1 LKLEIESVW
10 IDEMV
15 VGEETGAES
24 GVLTVNTEELR
35 ELLLEDPRIDTVDI
49 NVVSPG
55 QPVRV
60 LNVQDVIQP
69 RCKIGG
75 VGSDF
80 PGFVG
85 KMQIAGSGRTRSL
98 LNVGV
103 LVSNPCTNRAESA
116 LLDMDGPMASMSRYG
131 KMHHLSVAP
140 SRAADV
146 GERDFEDA
154 VKVAG
159 LKSAVFLAQK
169 ADGLRPSEVEVFELV
184 IPNVHE
190 KSDLPRV
197 ACYYQVYT
205 PQFDYLATSDPC
217 FYGTDTAQ
225 IMPMVVHPNEVLDGG
240 VVGWNAIK
248 ALDTYS
254 IQNHG
259 IIKELY
265 RHHGKDLI
273 FAGVVMAAA
282 SLEAV
287 PRARNAC
294 IGAHLVKE
302 VLGADGVIL
311 QKITG
316 GMPHIDLAMTA
327 EECEKLGVRT
337 AVHTQPLTPFGT
349 LADTILFNAESLDL
363 VITSGATFERTLIE
377 WKAEEFLGGT
387 AETRIFCPDPIVQF
401 AGDSVIDV
409 EEYLLP
415 GVLDNTGDARVI
427 VREY

>member
-1 LKLEIESVW
+1 LKLEVESVW
-10 IDEMV
+10 IDELV
-15 VGEETGAES
+15 VGQETRAES
-24 GVLTVNTEELR
+24 GVLTVNVGELR
-35 ELLLEDPRIDTVDI
+35 ELLLEDARIETVDI
-49 NVVSPG
+49 DVVSPG
-55 QPVRV
+55 RPVRI
-60 LNVQDVIQP
+60 LNLMDVVQP
-69 RCKIGG
+69 RCKIDSD
-75 VGSDF
+75 GSDF

-116 LLDMDGPMASMSRYG
+116 LLDMDGPIASMSPYG
-131 KMHHLSVAP
+131 KMHHLSIAP
-140 SRAADV
+140 TRAAGV

-154 VKVAG
+154 VKIAG
-159 LKSAVFLAQK
+159 LKSAVYLAQK
-169 ADGLRPSEVEVFELV
+169 ADKLRPSEVEVFELAT
-184 IPNVHE
+184 PDLNE

-197 ACYYQVYT
+197 ACFYQVYT

-217 FYGTDTAQ
+217 FYGMDAGR
-225 IMPMVVHPNEVLDGG
+225 ILPMVVHPNEVLDGG

-259 IIKELY
+259 VIKELY

-282 SLEAV
+282 SMEAV

-327 EECEKLGVRT
+327 EECEKLGVKT
-337 AVHTQPLTPFGT
+337 AVHSQPLTPFGT

-363 VITSGATFERTLIE
+363 VITSGATFERTVIQ

-387 AETRIFCPDPIVQF
+387 AETRIFCPDPIEQF

-415 GVLDNTGDARVI
+415 GVLDNTGNARVI